1 MKHRSGLVKYEL
13 VGRLVFQIY
22 LYELAPLGG
31 FRNISVSF
39 LTRKSKSVISSNYS
53 ILHMYMVN
61 HKKISQEEK
70 NCFKKINSIKL

>member
-61 HKKISQEEK
+61 QKKISQEEK

>member
-1 MKHRSGLVKYEL
+1 MKHRSGLVKYEF

-39 LTRKSKSVISSNYS
+39 LTRKSKSIISSNYS

-61 HKKISQEEK
+61 QKKISQEEK

>member
-1 MKHRSGLVKYEL
+1 MKHRSGLVKYEF

-22 LYELAPLGG
+22 LYEMAPLGG

-61 HKKISQEEK
+61 QKKISQEEK